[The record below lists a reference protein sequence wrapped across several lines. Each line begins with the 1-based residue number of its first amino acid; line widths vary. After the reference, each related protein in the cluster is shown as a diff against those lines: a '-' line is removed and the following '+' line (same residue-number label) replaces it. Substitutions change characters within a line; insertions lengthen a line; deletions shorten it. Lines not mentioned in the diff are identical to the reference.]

1 MSNLTTPLLGLV
13 DVAVTGHIGAPVYIA
28 AIAVGGAMFN
38 MLYWLFNFLR
48 MGSSGLTAQ
57 AWGAKDN
64 LACRL
69 VLYRALAI
77 GAAIGTIMILLGH
90 PLCKVVLQFMDA
102 DGDTAALA
110 ARYFA
115 ICIWGAPAVMCTYAL
130 AGWMVGVQDSR
141 AAMWMAI
148 ITNIVNVLVSLS
160 LVFGLGMRIEGVATG
175 TTVAQWTGF
184 AAGAII
190 VWHKYRPSPPPL
202 RLVFERGKLIAFF
215 RINFFIFLRTCCL
228 VAVTMWFTHAGA
240 VQGNDILAANAILL
254 QLFMLFSFFI
264 DGLAY
269 AAEALA
275 GKYVGAGDD
284 KGLGALVSSLTVAGL
299 VCALVFAAAYFAAGE
314 WFMGLLAK
322 DQGVV
327 ATAVTYLPWA
337 VAVPL
342 CGFAAFVFDG
352 IFVGLVRPGA
362 MLASMVAA
370 TALFFATYYA
380 IEPGAGN
387 HGLWLAFNTY
397 LLMRGFV
404 EILMWLRLRKAK
416 ARAKNP

>member
-57 AWGAKDN
+57 AWGAQDN

-77 GAAIGTIMILLGH
+77 GAAIGTIMILLGQ
-90 PLCKVVLQFMDA
+90 PLCKVVLQFMDS

-115 ICIWGAPAVMCTYAL
+115 ICIWGAPAVMCSYAL

-148 ITNIVNVLVSLS
+148 ITNVVNVLISLS

-175 TTVAQWTGF
+175 TTVAQWTGL
-184 AAGAII
+184 AAGALI
-190 VWHKYRPSPPPL
+190 VWRKYRPVPPPL

-254 QLFMLFSFFI
+254 QLFM
-264 DGLAY
+264 
-269 AAEALA
+269 
-275 GKYVGAGDD
+275 
-284 KGLGALVSSLTVAGL
+284 
-299 VCALVFAAAYFAAGE
+299 
-314 WFMGLLAK
+314 
-322 DQGVV
+322 
-327 ATAVTYLPWA
+327 
-337 VAVPL
+337 
-342 CGFAAFVFDG
+342 
-352 IFVGLVRPGA
+352 
-362 MLASMVAA
+362 
-370 TALFFATYYA
+370 
-380 IEPGAGN
+380 
-387 HGLWLAFNTY
+387 
-397 LLMRGFV
+397 
-404 EILMWLRLRKAK
+404 
-416 ARAKNP
+416 